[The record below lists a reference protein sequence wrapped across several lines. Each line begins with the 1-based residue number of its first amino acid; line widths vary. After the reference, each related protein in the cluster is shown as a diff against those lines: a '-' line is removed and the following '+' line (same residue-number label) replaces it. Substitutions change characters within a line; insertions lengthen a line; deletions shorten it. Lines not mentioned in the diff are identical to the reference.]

1 MTLTIIIGGVISFLN
16 TPIEAF
22 PDVTN
27 TRIVIISQWQGRSAE
42 EVEKFITI
50 PLETEMN
57 VVPNKTSLRSISLFG
72 LSVVTLIFEDNVEDF
87 IARQNVMN
95 RLGSVNLPDG
105 VEPDVQPP
113 TGPTGEI
120 FRYTLESKTKGVRD
134 LKTIQD
140 WVIDKQLKRVAGVAD
155 VVSFGGEV
163 KTFEVSVNPNLLN
176 KYGLTALDVY
186 KAISNSNINVGGD
199 VIEKSSEA
207 FVVRGIGLINNIH
220 ELENVIVQNLNGTPI
235 FVRNI
240 GTVSESNLPKLGVA
254 GRDTKGDV
262 VEGIVLMRKGENPSE
277 VLAGLRDKIHEL
289 NDRVLPGDVKIS
301 TFYDRTDLVE
311 RTIHTVMHN
320 LIEGVLLVTFIL
332 LIFLADWRTTVIVAI
347 IIPLAL
353 LFAFILMRWKGMSA
367 NLLSMGAIDFG
378 IIIDGAVVMVEAIFA
393 YLAHQAE
400 HSGME
405 AFNKRAKMGW
415 IKKIGLEMGKP
426 IFFSKIIIITALM
439 PIFAFQK
446 VEGKMFSPLAYT
458 IGFALLGALLF
469 TLTLV
474 PMLCSVLLK
483 KNVRERDNPLV
494 NFLNRIY
501 KPVINAALNAPKLS
515 LGIAVVV
522 LAVSLFLFRFIG
534 TEFLPHLDEGSIYVR
549 ASMPMSISL
558 SRSKEYTQDIRKIFA
573 SFPEVKGVISQT
585 GRPND
590 GTDATGFFN
599 NEFFVDIYPKE
610 EWKRKITK
618 DELIDEMQKKL
629 DKYPGV
635 NFNFSQP
642 ISDNVEEA
650 VSGVKGSMAIKIFGE
665 NLEYLEQVADTV
677 NGIMQGVRGVED
689 LGIFKNIGQPEMRI
703 ELDQLKMATYGVAT
717 SDAQSVIEMAIGGKA
732 ASQLYEGEKKFD
744 IRIRYQPQ
752 FRFNEETV
760 KNLLVPTLAGN
771 RIPLKEIAEVKLIT
785 GPAFIYRE
793 GNERFIAL
801 KFSVRGR
808 DLGGTIAE
816 AQKKVNKVVHL
827 GKGYS
832 MSWNGEFENQERA
845 TKRLSY
851 VVPIS
856 IALIFILLF
865 IMFGSAMDA
874 GIVLMNV
881 PFALI
886 GGILALLL
894 TGINFSISAGV
905 GFIALFG
912 VSVQNGVI
920 LVSVF
925 KKNLHNNMPLREA
938 IIGGASSRLRPVIMT
953 ALMAALGLLPA
964 ALSTG
969 IGSETQKPLAVV
981 VIGGLI
987 SATILVMII
996 LPVIYSM
1003 VQSKK
1008 R

>member
-1 MTLTIIIGGVISFLN
+1 MNKLIAGVIRFSLKNKFFILFMTLTIIIGGVISFLN

-618 DELIDEMQKKL
+618 DERIDEMQKKL

-801 KFSVRGR
+801 K
-808 DLGGTIAE
+808 
-816 AQKKVNKVVHL
+816 
-827 GKGYS
+827 
-832 MSWNGEFENQERA
+832 
-845 TKRLSY
+845 
-851 VVPIS
+851 
-856 IALIFILLF
+856 
-865 IMFGSAMDA
+865 
-874 GIVLMNV
+874 
-881 PFALI
+881 
-886 GGILALLL
+886 
-894 TGINFSISAGV
+894 
-905 GFIALFG
+905 
-912 VSVQNGVI
+912 
-920 LVSVF
+920 
-925 KKNLHNNMPLREA
+925 
-938 IIGGASSRLRPVIMT
+938 
-953 ALMAALGLLPA
+953 
-964 ALSTG
+964 
-969 IGSETQKPLAVV
+969 
-981 VIGGLI
+981 
-987 SATILVMII
+987 
-996 LPVIYSM
+996 
-1003 VQSKK
+1003 
-1008 R
+1008 